1 MASLKE
7 IKSRIQSV
15 KSTQKIT
22 SAMMMISSAKLK
34 KAQNRIESLYPYQK
48 KMDELLSIFLS
59 SEFEYPS
66 PLSEVRKVK
75 RVAIVAFS
83 SNSSLAGRFNNNV
96 IDKLKETVKKYQHL
110 EKEDILIYPFGDK
123 VAKATKALGFTPQGN
138 YNDESETPSYD
149 MAQVFTGKLIDL
161 FLSKKID
168 EVVLIYHH
176 FKNRANQILTVETF
190 LPIQLKPVDTN
201 QKTLDYIVEPD
212 KTTIVNQLI
221 PSVLKLKFYTVHSD
235 SVTSEHAARAMAMQ
249 IATDNADDLISELT
263 IQHNKLRQ
271 QSITNELLDIVSGS
285 FGKKK

>member
-1 MASLKE
+1 
-7 IKSRIQSV
+7 
-15 KSTQKIT
+15 
-22 SAMMMISSAKLK
+22 
-34 KAQNRIESLYPYQK
+34 
-48 KMDELLSIFLS
+48 
-59 SEFEYPS
+59 
-66 PLSEVRKVK
+66 
-75 RVAIVAFS
+75 
-83 SNSSLAGRFNNNV
+83 
-96 IDKLKETVKKYQHL
+96 
-110 EKEDILIYPFGDK
+110 
-123 VAKATKALGFTPQGN
+123 
-138 YNDESETPSYD
+138 